1 MVRRKRNQ
9 TVAPTATARD
19 RGTGEETDGVVVV
32 VVVGGAPVGGILV
45 GGSEAMP
52 TEQTIVT
59 PTPPSLTPSPPSN
72 PPTN

>member
-19 RGTGEETDGVVVV
+19 RGTGEETDGGVVV

-52 TEQTIVT
+52 TEQTIVKT
-59 PTPPSLTPSPPSN
+59 PTPPSLTPSPTHQKFS
-72 PPTN
+72 